1 MCVPFFGPT
10 VPDVELLYLCGFAFL
25 AGFIDAVA
33 GGGGLVQVP
42 ALFILMPGVPAA
54 TLLGTNKFAS
64 IWGTMLATYQYS
76 RQVPMEW
83 NATLPTCAAAVVFG
97 YVGAQTVTHVPPELL
112 RPLILVML
120 VGVLAYTLWRK
131 DLGALHAPRLSRL
144 QQFWVGLATGAI
156 IGFYDG
162 FFGPGTGSFLIIA
175 FVGLF
180 GFSFLAASASA
191 KAVNV
196 ITNGAALAYFVTH
209 GHVLY
214 AVAAPMA
221 ACNVAGSFVGTRL
234 ALKLGSGFVRV
245 VFLVVVSALL
255 ARYAWDIVQARP

>member
-1 MCVPFFGPT
+1 M
-10 VPDVELLYLCGFAFL
+10 DELIFLCGFAFL

-33 GGGGLVQVP
+33 GGGGLVKVP
-42 ALFILMPGVPAA
+42 ALFVLMPGVPAA

-64 IWGTMLATYQYS
+64 IWGTLLATWQYS
-76 RQVPMEW
+76 RQVPMSMA
-83 NATLPTCAAAVVFG
+83 ATLPTCAAALVFG
-97 YVGAQTVTHVPPELL
+97 YVGAQTVAIVPTDFL
-112 RPLILVML
+112 RPLVLVLL
-120 VGVLAYTLWRK
+120 VTVLAYTLWRK
-131 DLGALHAPRLSRL
+131 DLGALHAPKLSGPT
-144 QQFWVGLATGAI
+144 QFWVALATGAV

-196 ITNGAALAYFVTH
+196 ITNGAALAFFATH

-221 ACNVAGSFVGTRL
+221 VCNVAGSFVGTRL
-234 ALKLGSGFVRV
+234 ALKLGSRFVRA
-245 VFLVVVSALL
+245 VFVVVVSALI
-255 ARYAWDIVQARP
+255 ARYAFDLYARP